1 MNVGSTFSGVGGF
14 DLGFERAGMSVLW
27 QAEIDEW
34 CRGVLRHHWPEAT
47 IYDDVR
53 TVGRSAAPVDLLC
66 GGFPCQD
73 LSVAGKRAGFKGE
86 RSSLFFEF
94 ARIADELRPRWIV
107 LENVV
112 GLLSSAN
119 GRDFGILLATLA
131 EIGYIDLCWRV
142 VDARYFGVPQRR
154 RRVFIVG
161 YLGDNGERAVRAL
174 GAGGEGNLAA
184 GNCAWQDAAAGTS
197 GGAGSAGGVIANTL
211 QVTCGDYSRADG
223 FNAVVEPAPVTSAFY
238 STGGSQSGFARTDG
252 VSPTLKVGSG
262 LDIASPV
269 AVSFSENQQGAL
281 RESDVAAQLT
291 TGGGK
296 PGQGYPA
303 VRIERPIVAPTLTAA
318 NNPSRSPQSAE
329 VTQQIEAVHRATVS
343 FQLGNTKANGSNV
356 NTEGVAYTLDRAAG
370 QGVLT
375 NTLGSDVSKPLL
387 AGGGGG
393 MRTTDLDGGAYVGHR
408 GSSVRR
414 LTPTECERLMG
425 WPDGW
430 TAVDGDKTPDGR
442 RYAACGNGVV
452 ANVSE
457 WIGRRI
463 MAIDRL
469 DNK

>member
-14 DLGFERAGMSVLW
+14 DLGFERAGMRVLW

-34 CRGVLRHHWPEAT
+34 CRRVLRWHWPDAA

-53 TVGRSAAPVDLLC
+53 AVNGEAGAIDLLA

-73 LSVAGKRAGFKGE
+73 LSVAGKRAGFAGE

-119 GRDFGILLATLA
+119 GRDFGILLSTLG
-131 EIGYIDLCWRV
+131 EIGYGCGWRTL
-142 VDARYFGVPQRR
+142 DARYFGVPQRR

-161 YLGDNGERAVRAL
+161 CLGDDGERAVRAL

-184 GNCAWQDAAAGTS
+184 GECSWQGATAGAVGGV
-197 GGAGSAGGVIANTL
+197 GGASGVITEPTAKCLTTSNERLDSETE
-211 QVTCGDYSRADG
+211 S
-223 FNAVVEPAPVTSAFY
+223 FVVQPASVTS
-238 STGGSQSGFARTDG
+238 FAQ
-252 VSPTLKVGSG
+252 
-262 LDIASPV
+262 
-269 AVSFSENQQGAL
+269 NQRGEL
-281 RESDVAAQLT
+281 RESDIAAQLT

-296 PGQGYPA
+296 PGEGYPA
-303 VRIERPIVAPTLTAA
+303 VRIDRP
-318 NNPSRSPQSAE
+318 
-329 VTQQIEAVHRATVS
+329 TVS

-356 NTEGVAYTLDRAAG
+356 NTEGVAYTLDQAAG
-370 QGVLT
+370 EAVLT
-375 NTLGSDVSKPLL
+375 DTLGSEISKPLL
-387 AGGGGG
+387 SNGGGGL
-393 MRTTDLDGGAYVGHR
+393 RTTDVEGGAFVGHR

-463 MAIDRL
+463 MAIEEES
-469 DNK
+469 

>member
-14 DLGFERAGMSVLW
+14 DLGFERAGMRVVW

-34 CRGVLRHHWPEAT
+34 CRRVLRWHWPDAD
-47 IYDDVR
+47 IYDDVQGVSR
-53 TVGRSAAPVDLLC
+53 ESGRRADKSGKRDRSTESKCESQLSVDLLC

-107 LENVV
+107 LENVA

-119 GRDFGILLATLA
+119 GRDFGILLATLG
-131 EIGYIDLCWRV
+131 EIGFGCAWRTL
-142 VDARYFGVPQRR
+142 DARFFGVPQRR

-161 YLGDNGERAVRAL
+161 CLGDDGERAVRAV
-174 GAGGEGNLAA
+174 GAGGEGNLEAGECSWQGVAA
-184 GNCAWQDAAAGTS
+184 GAS
-197 GGAGSAGGVIANTL
+197 GGVGGAGGVIAEPTAKCLTTSNQRLDFETE
-211 QVTCGDYSRADG
+211 S
-223 FNAVVEPAPVTSAFY
+223 FVVQPASVTS
-238 STGGSQSGFARTDG
+238 FAQ
-252 VSPTLKVGSG
+252 
-262 LDIASPV
+262 
-269 AVSFSENQQGAL
+269 NQRGEL
-281 RESDVAAQLT
+281 RESDIAAQLT
-291 TGGGK
+291 TGSGK
-296 PGQGYPA
+296 PGEGYPA
-303 VRIERPIVAPTLTAA
+303 VRIERP
-318 NNPSRSPQSAE
+318 
-329 VTQQIEAVHRATVS
+329 TVS
-343 FQLGNTKANGSNV
+343 FQLGNTKSNGSNV

-375 NTLGSDVSKPLL
+375 DTLGSEVSKPLL
-387 AGGGGG
+387 SNAGGGL
-393 MRTTDLDGGAYVGHR
+393 RTTDVEGGAYVGHR

-463 MAIDRL
+463 MAIEEES
-469 DNK
+469 

>member
-14 DLGFERAGMSVLW
+14 DLGFERAGMRVVW

-34 CRGVLRHHWPEAT
+34 CRRVLRWHWPDAD
-47 IYDDVR
+47 IFDDVR
-53 TVGRSAAPVDLLC
+53 SVRRLQPNSRSGNSHAASGQRSKGGLNTDGISDSSVRAVGSGAFDEGKRGDAGSVGAGKAAGGRCESGGAIDLLC

-112 GLLSSAN
+112 GLLSSAE

-131 EIGYIDLCWRV
+131 EIGYGVSWRV
-142 VDARYFGVPQRR
+142 VDARFFGVPQRR

-161 YLGDNGERAVRAL
+161 CLGDDGERAVRAL

-184 GNCAWQDAAAGTS
+184 GECSWQGASPPPTGS
-197 GGAGSAGGVIANTL
+197 VGGVGGVIANTL

-223 FNAVVEPAPVTSAFY
+223 FNAVVEPASVTS
-238 STGGSQSGFARTDG
+238 FAQ
-252 VSPTLKVGSG
+252 
-262 LDIASPV
+262 
-269 AVSFSENQQGAL
+269 NQRGEL
-281 RESDVAAQLT
+281 RESDVAPAVT

-296 PGQGYPA
+296 PGEGYAA
-303 VRIERPIVAPTLTAA
+303 VRIERP
-318 NNPSRSPQSAE
+318 
-329 VTQQIEAVHRATVS
+329 TVS

-370 QGVLT
+370 QGVLA
-375 NTLGSDVSKPLL
+375 N
-387 AGGGGG
+387 A
-393 MRTTDLDGGAYVGHR
+393 LDRGQGGADDNSAQANHIVPDGP
-408 GSSVRR
+408 SVRR
-414 LTPTECERLMG
+414 LTPTERERLMG

-463 MAIDRL
+463 MAIEEES
-469 DNK
+469 

>member
-14 DLGFERAGMSVLW
+14 DLGFERAGMRVLW

-34 CRGVLRHHWPEAT
+34 CRRVLRWHWPNAA
-47 IYDDVR
+47 IFDDVR
-53 TVGRSAAPVDLLC
+53 AVNGEAEPVNLLC

-112 GLLSSAN
+112 GLLSSAE

-131 EIGYIDLCWRV
+131 EIGYGVSWRV
-142 VDARYFGVPQRR
+142 VDARFFGVPQRR

-161 YLGDNGERAVRAL
+161 CLGDDGERAVRAL

-184 GNCAWQDAAAGTS
+184 GECSWQGASPPPTGS
-197 GGAGSAGGVIANTL
+197 VGGVGGVIANTL

-223 FNAVVEPAPVTSAFY
+223 FNAVVEPASVTS
-238 STGGSQSGFARTDG
+238 FAQ
-252 VSPTLKVGSG
+252 
-262 LDIASPV
+262 
-269 AVSFSENQQGAL
+269 NQRGEL
-281 RESDVAAQLT
+281 RESDIAAQLT

-296 PGQGYPA
+296 PGEGYAA
-303 VRIERPIVAPTLTAA
+303 VRIERP
-318 NNPSRSPQSAE
+318 
-329 VTQQIEAVHRATVS
+329 TVS

-356 NTEGVAYTLDRAAG
+356 NTEGVAYTLDQAAG
-370 QGVLT
+370 QGVLA
-375 NTLGSDVSKPLL
+375 NAPDRGQ
-387 AGGGGG
+387 
-393 MRTTDLDGGAYVGHR
+393 GGADDNSAQANHIVPDGP
-408 GSSVRR
+408 SVRR

-463 MAIDRL
+463 MAIEEES
-469 DNK
+469 

>member
-14 DLGFERAGMSVLW
+14 DLGFERAGMRVLW

-34 CRGVLRHHWPEAT
+34 CRRVLRGHWPDAA

-53 TVGRSAAPVDLLC
+53 AVNGEAEPVDLLC

-112 GLLSSAN
+112 GLLSSAE
-119 GRDFGILLATLA
+119 GRDFGILLSTLA
-131 EIGYIDLCWRV
+131 EIGYGCSWRV

-161 YLGDNGERAVRAL
+161 CLGDDGERAVRAL

-184 GNCAWQDAAAGTS
+184 GRCSWQNAAAGAV
-197 GGAGSAGGVIANTL
+197 GGVGGVSGVIANTL

-223 FNAVVEPAPVTSAFY
+223 FNAVVEPAATGFLLTQTPITEHEGSPALGATSGGMGVYEAWD
-238 STGGSQSGFARTDG
+238 SLNHAASDQVATLGQNTGMATGRAG
-252 VSPTLKVGSG
+252 VVFP
-262 LDIASPV
+262 
-269 AVSFSENQQGAL
+269 
-281 RESDVAAQLT
+281 
-291 TGGGK
+291 
-296 PGQGYPA
+296 
-303 VRIERPIVAPTLTAA
+303 
-318 NNPSRSPQSAE
+318 
-329 VTQQIEAVHRATVS
+329 TVS
-343 FQLGNTKANGSNV
+343 FQLGNTKSNGSNV
-356 NTEGVAYTLDRAAG
+356 NTLDQAAG

-375 NTLGSDVSKPLL
+375 DTLGSEIAKPLGSL
-387 AGGGGG
+387 TDGP
-393 MRTTDLDGGAYVGHR
+393 RTTDIENATYVG
-408 GSSVRR
+408 GPSVRR

-430 TAVDGDKTPDGR
+430 TAVDGDNTPDGR

-463 MAIDRL
+463 MAIEEES
-469 DNK
+469 

>member
-14 DLGFERAGMSVLW
+14 DLGFERAGMRVVW

-34 CRGVLRHHWPEAT
+34 CRRVLRGHWPKAA

-53 TVGRSAAPVDLLC
+53 AVNAEAEPVDLLC

-112 GLLSSAN
+112 GLLSSAE

-131 EIGYIDLCWRV
+131 EIGYGVSWRV
-142 VDARYFGVPQRR
+142 VDARFFGVPQRR

-161 YLGDNGERAVRAL
+161 CFGGDGERAVRAL

-184 GNCAWQDAAAGTS
+184 GKCSWQSASPPPS
-197 GGAGSAGGVIANTL
+197 GSVGGAGGVIANTL

-223 FNAVVEPAPVTSAFY
+223 FNAVVQPASVTS
-238 STGGSQSGFARTDG
+238 FAQ
-252 VSPTLKVGSG
+252 
-262 LDIASPV
+262 
-269 AVSFSENQQGAL
+269 NQRGEL
-281 RESDVAAQLT
+281 RESDIAAQLT

-296 PGQGYPA
+296 PGEGYPA
-303 VRIERPIVAPTLTAA
+303 VRIERP
-318 NNPSRSPQSAE
+318 
-329 VTQQIEAVHRATVS
+329 TVS

-356 NTEGVAYTLDRAAG
+356 NTEGVAYTLDQAAG

-375 NTLGSDVSKPLL
+375 DTLGSEVLKPLL
-387 AGGGGG
+387 SNAGGGL
-393 MRTTDLDGGAYVGHR
+393 RTTDVEGGAYVGHR

-463 MAIDRL
+463 MAIEDES
-469 DNK
+469 

>member
-1 MNVGSTFSGVGGF
+1 VDNDTQQCSGDTDSKLREAGRQ
-14 DLGFERAGMSVLW
+14 LGHEPRP
-27 QAEIDEW
+27 AE
-34 CRGVLRHHWPEAT
+34 
-47 IYDDVR
+47 
-53 TVGRSAAPVDLLC
+53 PVDLLC

-112 GLLSSAN
+112 GLLSSAE

-131 EIGYIDLCWRV
+131 EIGYGVSWRV

-161 YLGDNGERAVRAL
+161 CFGDDGGRAVRAV
-174 GAGGEGNLAA
+174 GAGGEGDLEA
-184 GNCAWQDAAAGTS
+184 GACSWQGAAAGAS
-197 GGAGSAGGVIANTL
+197 GGVGGASG
-211 QVTCGDYSRADG
+211 VTTEPVAKCLTSSNQRIDAETES
-223 FNAVVEPAPVTSAFY
+223 FVVGPSM
-238 STGGSQSGFARTDG
+238 
-252 VSPTLKVGSG
+252 
-262 LDIASPV
+262 
-269 AVSFSENQQGAL
+269 AVSFAQNQRGEL
-281 RESDVAAQLT
+281 RESDIAAQLT

-296 PGQGYPA
+296 PGEGYPA
-303 VRIERPIVAPTLTAA
+303 VRIERP
-318 NNPSRSPQSAE
+318 
-329 VTQQIEAVHRATVS
+329 TVR

-375 NTLGSDVSKPLL
+375 DTLGSEIAKPLGSL
-387 AGGGGG
+387 TGGP
-393 MRTTDLDGGAYVGHR
+393 RTTDIENATYVG
-408 GSSVRR
+408 GPSVRR

-430 TAVDGDKTPDGR
+430 TAIDGDKTPDGR

-463 MAIDRL
+463 MAIEEEL
-469 DNK
+469 

>member
-14 DLGFERAGMSVLW
+14 DLGFERAGMRVLW
-27 QAEIDEW
+27 QAEVDEW
-34 CRGVLRHHWPEAT
+34 CRRVLRWHWPDAA
-47 IYDDVR
+47 INDDVCA
-53 TVGRSAAPVDLLC
+53 VGSGSYDEGKRGDAGSVGPGKAAGGRCESGGAIDLLC

-112 GLLSSAN
+112 GLLSSAE

-131 EIGYIDLCWRV
+131 EIGYGCAWRV

-161 YLGDNGERAVRAL
+161 CLGDDGGRAVRAL
-174 GAGGEGNLAA
+174 GAGGEGNLEAGECSWQGASPPPTGSVGGVGGVITEPTAKCLTTSNERLDSETESFVVRPAA
-184 GNCAWQDAAAGTS
+184 TGFHRTQTPISEHEGSLALGVTS
-197 GGAGSAGGVIANTL
+197 GGM
-211 QVTCGDYSRADG
+211 
-223 FNAVVEPAPVTSAFY
+223 
-238 STGGSQSGFARTDG
+238 
-252 VSPTLKVGSG
+252 
-262 LDIASPV
+262 
-269 AVSFSENQQGAL
+269 AVSFE
-281 RESDVAAQLT
+281 
-291 TGGGK
+291 
-296 PGQGYPA
+296 
-303 VRIERPIVAPTLTAA
+303 
-318 NNPSRSPQSAE
+318 PS
-329 VTQQIEAVHRATVS
+329 TVS
-343 FQLGNTKANGSNV
+343 FELGHTKGNGSGV
-356 NTEGVAYTLDRAAG
+356 NTTGVAYTLDRAAG
-370 QGVLT
+370 QGVLAPAIQASGPP
-375 NTLGSDVSKPLL
+375 GSRRDDEQSLVASTL
-387 AGGGGG
+387 AGSPGRGYRIDAESAAGNH
-393 MRTTDLDGGAYVGHR
+393 LQVVGP
-408 GSSVRR
+408 SVRR

-463 MAIDRL
+463 MAIERES
-469 DNK
+469 

>member
-14 DLGFERAGMSVLW
+14 DLGFERAGMSVVW

-34 CRGVLRHHWPEAT
+34 CRRVLRWHWPDAA

-53 TVGRSAAPVDLLC
+53 AVGSGAFDEGKRGNTGSVGAGKAAGGRCESGGAIDLLC

-112 GLLSSAN
+112 GLLSSAE

-131 EIGYIDLCWRV
+131 EIGYGCAWRV

-161 YLGDNGERAVRAL
+161 CFGDDGGRAVRAL

-184 GNCAWQDAAAGTS
+184 GECSWQGASPPPTGS
-197 GGAGSAGGVIANTL
+197 VGGVGGVIANTL

-223 FNAVVEPAPVTSAFY
+223 FNAVVEPASVTS
-238 STGGSQSGFARTDG
+238 FAQ
-252 VSPTLKVGSG
+252 
-262 LDIASPV
+262 
-269 AVSFSENQQGAL
+269 NQRGEL
-281 RESDVAAQLT
+281 RESDVAPAVT

-296 PGQGYPA
+296 HGEGYAA
-303 VRIERPIVAPTLTAA
+303 VRIERP
-318 NNPSRSPQSAE
+318 
-329 VTQQIEAVHRATVS
+329 TVS

-356 NTEGVAYTLDRAAG
+356 NTEGVAYTLDQAAG

-375 NTLGSDVSKPLL
+375 DTLGSEIAKPLGSL
-387 AGGGGG
+387 TGGP
-393 MRTTDLDGGAYVGHR
+393 RTTDIENATYVG
-408 GSSVRR
+408 GPSVRR

-430 TAVDGDKTPDGR
+430 TAVDGDKTPDSR

-463 MAIDRL
+463 MAIEAES
-469 DNK
+469 

>member
-34 CRGVLRHHWPEAT
+34 SRRVLRGHWPNAA
-47 IYDDVR
+47 IYDDVCA
-53 TVGRSAAPVDLLC
+53 VNAEAEPVDLLC

-107 LENVV
+107 LENVA

-119 GRDFGILLATLA
+119 GRDFGILLATLG
-131 EIGYIDLCWRV
+131 EIGFGCAWRTL
-142 VDARYFGVPQRR
+142 DARFFGVPQRR

-161 YLGDNGERAVRAL
+161 CLGDDGERAVRAL
-174 GAGGEGNLAA
+174 GAGGEGDLEA
-184 GNCAWQDAAAGTS
+184 GACSWQGAAAGAS
-197 GGAGSAGGVIANTL
+197 GGVGGASG
-211 QVTCGDYSRADG
+211 VTTEPVAKCLTSSNQRIDAETES
-223 FNAVVEPAPVTSAFY
+223 FVVGPSM
-238 STGGSQSGFARTDG
+238 
-252 VSPTLKVGSG
+252 
-262 LDIASPV
+262 
-269 AVSFSENQQGAL
+269 AVSFAQNQRGEL
-281 RESDVAAQLT
+281 RESDIAAQLT

-296 PGQGYPA
+296 PGEGYPA
-303 VRIERPIVAPTLTAA
+303 VRIERP
-318 NNPSRSPQSAE
+318 
-329 VTQQIEAVHRATVS
+329 TVS

-370 QGVLT
+370 QGVLA
-375 NTLGSDVSKPLL
+375 N
-387 AGGGGG
+387 A
-393 MRTTDLDGGAYVGHR
+393 LDRGQGGADDNSAQANHIVPDGP
-408 GSSVRR
+408 SVRR
-414 LTPTECERLMG
+414 LTPTERERLMG

-463 MAIDRL
+463 MAIEEES
-469 DNK
+469 